1 MAVQFLDKQQSKII
15 KELNYLFQKKY
26 PDWLCEGSEDKDG
39 TPCNAIFN
47 NNTDTFFLSDY
58 DGKIL
63 EWNAVAFGQLLGETD
78 YQKARLM
85 YEDMAK
91 IQGLIRKVADNNL
104 TKEDKSALLGYRIEG
119 GVYSLEDNISYK
131 NYLEMNKNFAN
142 YSVNNKLLVFMQRP
156 DATMV
161 KGANTWFKEYE
172 RHIIK
177 GEKAINI
184 LAPSIYK
191 KEIDA
196 SELDSYKGRGY
207 SLKEDNGDTCIVE
220 KIFYKSVSV
229 FDVSQTAGKELP
241 PHDFCPVLN
250 DETMTENQYEVLMQ
264 TISDVAKAQNPDI
277 SIRLEEKNT
286 DSILKGGAHGYFRPS
301 TNEIVVDKD
310 MPMTQ
315 QVKTLVHEIA
325 HSLLHGEEMKVEGL
339 EDTSK
344 ILNRSDKECQ
354 AESVA
359 FMVCDSLGIDTSSY
373 SFPYVASWVNEDAD
387 KFKSNLD
394 IIDKT
399 AKQLIK
405 GLEKTNV
412 KETIENSFK
421 TSDFEEEEEE
431 EYEIC

>member
-1 MAVQFLDKQQSKII
+1 MAVFLDKQQSKII
-15 KELNYLFQKKY
+15 GELNYLFRKKY

-63 EWNAVAFGQLLGETD
+63 EWNAVAFEQLLGETD

-91 IQGLIRKVADNNL
+91 IQGLIQKVADNNL
-104 TKEDKSALLGYRIEG
+104 TKKDNSELLKYRIEG

-131 NYLEMNKNFAN
+131 NYLELSKNIAS
-142 YSVNNKLLVFMQRP
+142 YSVDNKLLVFMQRP
-156 DATMV
+156 DATIV
-161 KGANTWFKEYE
+161 KGRVTWLNEYE

-177 GEKAINI
+177 GEKAITI
-184 LAPSIYK
+184 RKPCIYQ

-196 SELDSYKGRGY
+196 NELEKYVSLKY
-207 SLKEDNGDTCIVE
+207 SLKEDKGDTCIVE
-220 KIFYKSVSV
+220 KVFFKPISV
-229 FDVSQTAGKELP
+229 FDVSQTDGKELP

-250 DETMTENQYEVLMQ
+250 DETMTENQYEALMN
-264 TISDVAKAQNPDI
+264 TISDVAKTQNPDI
-277 SIRLEEKNT
+277 SIRLEEKST
-286 DSILKGGAHGYFRPS
+286 DSTLKGGAHGYFRPS

-359 FMVCDSLGIDTSSY
+359 FMVCDYLGIDTSSY

-399 AKQLIK
+399 TKQLIK

>member
-15 KELNYLFQKKY
+15 KELNYLFRKKY
-26 PDWLCEGSEDKDG
+26 PDWLCEGNENTKG
-39 TPCNAIFN
+39 NPCNGIFN
-47 NNTDTFFLSDY
+47 NTTNEFFLADFDGNIISD
-58 DGKIL
+58 I
-63 EWNAVAFGQLLGETD
+63 EITD
-78 YQKARLM
+78 DIK
-85 YEDMAK
+85 DMAR

-172 RHIIK
+172 RHVIK

-196 SELDSYKGRGY
+196 SELGKYVISLKY
-207 SLKEDNGDTCIVE
+207 SLKEDKGDTCIVE
-220 KIFYKSVSV
+220 KVFFKPISV
-229 FDVSQTAGKELP
+229 FDVSQTDGKELP
-241 PHDFCPVLN
+241 PHDFCPVLS
-250 DETMTENQYEVLMQ
+250 DETMTENQYETLMN
-264 TISDVAKAQNPDI
+264 TISDVAKTQNPDI

-286 DSILKGGAHGYFRPS
+286 DSTLKGGAHGYFRPS

-325 HSLLHGEEMKVEGL
+325 HSLLHGEEMRVEGL

-359 FMVCDSLGIDTSSY
+359 FMVCDYLGIDTSSY

-399 AKQLIK
+399 TKQLIK